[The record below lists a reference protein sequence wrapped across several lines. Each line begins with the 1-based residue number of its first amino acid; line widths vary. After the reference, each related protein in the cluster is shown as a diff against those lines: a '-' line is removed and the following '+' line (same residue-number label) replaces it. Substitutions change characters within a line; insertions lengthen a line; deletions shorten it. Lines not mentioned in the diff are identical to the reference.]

1 MFTKNRASI
10 TQGAKTSYD
19 LNLDDLQAIAYRGLD
34 PNAVCNWKSLPNQQ
48 SSVSLPL
55 ICHLLP
61 RDKNDTKID
70 AWIYGYTDCQVDRLP
85 LFAHLYA
92 LIPAA
97 LTYAPEL
104 EIPPTFKSWLLIQAL
119 YKKPNPNP
127 CIDQYRWALRS
138 MTTQNIKEMEITLQ
152 QLQDC
157 YLTALMRVYPELH
170 KELPLLKRR
179 EYSLKNSP
187 EMNENQL
194 KVTQEII
201 GNVALVLMAE
211 NIGEFDNALK
221 ELDKNYYGKYMNVN
235 YDSSS
240 DLSTI
245 LKKLIDGPISVI
257 RKQMDD
263 LRKFQT
269 IVGDRVRKSASE
281 TNSLPENAE
290 PVKTQ
295 VPINEKSHGTLLGT
309 LFQLPTSS
317 ASSNTV
323 AVNST
328 LPGYNH
334 GS

>member
-1 MFTKNRASI
+1 
-10 TQGAKTSYD
+10 
-19 LNLDDLQAIAYRGLD
+19 
-34 PNAVCNWKSLPNQQ
+34 
-48 SSVSLPL
+48 
-55 ICHLLP
+55 
-61 RDKNDTKID
+61 
-70 AWIYGYTDCQVDRLP
+70 
-85 LFAHLYA
+85 
-92 LIPAA
+92 
-97 LTYAPEL
+97 
-104 EIPPTFKSWLLIQAL
+104 
-119 YKKPNPNP
+119 
-127 CIDQYRWALRS
+127 
-138 MTTQNIKEMEITLQ
+138 
-152 QLQDC
+152 
-157 YLTALMRVYPELH
+157 
-170 KELPLLKRR
+170 
-179 EYSLKNSP
+179 
-187 EMNENQL
+187 
-194 KVTQEII
+194 
-201 GNVALVLMAE
+201 MAE

-269 IVGDRVRKSASE
+269 IVGDRVRQSASE

-290 PVKTQ
+290 PVKTK
-295 VPINEKSHGTLLGT
+295 VPINEQSHGTLLGT